1 MVEEEASEAGYASV
15 EEEEEAAQR
24 HQDFVRDLDQS
35 DGDDRAS
42 DSDSD
47 DTDGETLRQT
57 IKRRR
62 MNFLELSSDENDYNI
77 DINRE
82 KSKRPRTKN

>member
-15 EEEEEAAQR
+15 EEEEEAAQG

-35 DGDDRAS
+35 DGDDR
-42 DSDSD
+42 DSESD

-77 DINRE
+77 NINRE
-82 KSKRPRTKN
+82 KSKRPKTKN